1 MMGHGFDGHGARRAA
16 RCIEALITTEGKNM
30 LEFFEIVRH
39 GLPLTEPRSWLFI
52 ATVIAAG
59 VAGWKSLSVVE
70 HFAKNKEE

>member
-1 MMGHGFDGHGARRAA
+1 MASMFIARGAVHRSSN
-16 RCIEALITTEGKNM
+16 ITEGKNM
-30 LEFFEIVRH
+30 LEFVEIVRH

>member
-1 MMGHGFDGHGARRAA
+1 
-16 RCIEALITTEGKNM
+16 M
-30 LEFFEIVRH
+30 LEFIEIVRH

-59 VAGWKSLSVVE
+59 IAGWKSLNVVE